1 MKKFF
6 TDKKV
11 QVAIILI
18 LIIVAAFAVRFY
30 KFHDWLYFKMDQAR
44 DVSMTSNALRNGPE
58 YLPLLGPRA
67 GATKVSHGYLRLGP
81 AFYYFQYI
89 AGKIFNSS
97 SPDVLAYPDLFFSIA
112 VLPLLYLLLRIY
124 FSRKISFLV
133 LVMYAFSFLVIQY
146 SRFAWNPNS
155 LPFFAILSFYGL
167 LKFLND
173 PDQKKRRWWIALWTL
188 GLLVGSQLHFFGFFS
203 LVGISGLLVAVHY
216 EIWKKENIK
225 RIFTKNVLKKSLPYI
240 GAVILV
246 FAITYSPVIISD
258 VMRKGENSQNF
269 FEAIRN
275 KPSDKPLKE
284 KIAKNFQEQ
293 LDYYCLVASSECY
306 KGTFKNHKIP
316 AIFTGILFL
325 AGFLVLVAGLRK
337 KRSQKEK
344 DFLWLVLIWFG
355 VFFVACI
362 PVAFQLRPRFFILV
376 FPIPF
381 ILVGLIYEFLE
392 EKFRIIGQ
400 IIAWILVLAV
410 LFLNFRGTYLWFKEQ
425 TDAQVKKIQAERTL
439 ILKVKDGVTLGQ
451 LERVTDFIYQNKKA
465 NANIYFYVKP
475 EHVAPIKHLL
485 FRKDPKMIVQ
495 PLKINEDPN
504 AQYFAITPVHRKLE
518 PVTKKFSDTFTV
530 KQSEKVGQLMVSEIE
545 FTSRP
550 ISTEFRFNKSRGKS
564 DRVYWKDIFGIKEN
578 PENIIEAD
586 SYE

>member
-1 MKKFF
+1 MKKFL

-11 QVAIILI
+11 QIAIILI
-18 LIIVAAFAVRFY
+18 LIMAAAFAVRFY

-58 YLPLLGPRA
+58 FMPLLGPRA

-124 FSRKISFLV
+124 FSRKISILV
-133 LVMYAFSFLVIQY
+133 LIMYAFSFLVIQY

-173 PDQKKRRWWIALWTL
+173 PNQKKRRWWIALWTL

-203 LVGISGLLVAVHY
+203 LVGISALLVAVHY
-216 EIWKKENIK
+216 EIWRRDNIR
-225 RIFTKNVLKKSLPYI
+225 RIFSKKVLKKSLPYV
-240 GAVILV
+240 GAVIIV

-275 KPSDKPLKE
+275 KPSDKPLTD
-284 KIAKNFQEQ
+284 KIIKNFGEQ
-293 LDYYCLVASSECY
+293 LDYYCLVTSSECY
-306 KGTFKNHKIP
+306 KGTFKNHKYP
-316 AIFTGILFL
+316 VIFTGTIFL
-325 AGFLVLVAGLRK
+325 VGFLVLLAGLRK

-344 DFLWLVLIWFG
+344 DFLWLVLIWMS
-355 VFFVACI
+355 VFFILSI

-392 EKFRIIGQ
+392 EKLGKIGQ
-400 IIAWILVLAV
+400 VISWLLILAV
-410 LFLNFRGTYLWFKEQ
+410 LSFNIRGTYLWFKEQ
-425 TDAQVKKIQAERTL
+425 ADAQVKKIQAERTL

-451 LERVTDFIYQNKKA
+451 LDRVTDFIYQNRKEGS
-465 NANIYFYVKP
+465 NIYYYVKP
-475 EHVAPIKHLL
+475 EHVFPLKHLL
-485 FRKDPKMIVQ
+485 FRKDPKMVAL

-518 PVTKKFSDTFTV
+518 PVTKKFGDTFTV
-530 KQSEKVGQLMVSEIE
+530 KQSEKIGQLMVSEIE
-545 FTSRP
+545 FTSWP
-550 ISTEFRFNKSRGKS
+550 VSTEFRFNKSRSKS

-578 PENIIEAD
+578 PENIIETD